1 MHHAD
6 SSSGQVRLQAH
17 TALAPLLELS
27 ERTGF
32 RFGFIA
38 DPPPLKWKW
47 YDLIPIRLVRQF
59 CHLQTG
65 HLRMAWAILRVPRPD
80 VFFLFTI
87 NPIYSLPIYFTL
99 LLRGRPAFF
108 IVHGSQQ
115 TAARSLL
122 HQTALQI
129 CRFAVRVAE
138 LYPVHLELGDAGMPA
153 GVRFIPEKS
162 LCIPHPHPLAEKPL
176 PEKKREGPLRV
187 GVVGILR
194 GDKPIDEIFRLLAGM
209 QDELGLRLVLGTPLW
224 QKPDWADSL
233 AIEIID
239 TMTEAQYFACLAGL
253 DVLVVDFRRADYYF
267 RPSGVIIDAAMC
279 GVTIVCPD
287 FPVLVAEITNPVA
300 IGRTYSGLDE
310 IPGLLREMKEVLRA
324 ASPDFVAWREPR
336 RMEKIAPLF
345 RRFLESRGVRPSA
358 QT

>member
-1 MHHAD
+1 MDNAG
-6 SSSGQVRLQAH
+6 SSRGNIRLQAH

-38 DPPPLKWKW
+38 DPPPLRWKW
-47 YDLIPIRLVRQF
+47 YDLIPLRPVRQF

-65 HLRMAWAILRVPRPD
+65 HLRMAWAILRASRPD

-87 NPIYSLPIYFTL
+87 NTIYSLPIYLAL

-108 IVHGSQQ
+108 LAHGSQQ
-115 TAARSLL
+115 TASRSLL

-153 GVRFIPEKS
+153 GVRFPAEKS

-176 PEKKREGPLRV
+176 PEKKRGGLLRV

-209 QDELGLRLVLGTPLW
+209 QEELGIRIVLGTPLW
-224 QKPDWADSL
+224 QKPDWAGTL
-233 AIEIID
+233 PIEIID
-239 TMTEAQYFACLAGL
+239 TTNEAQYFACLSGL

-279 GVTIVCPD
+279 GCAIVCPD
-287 FPVLVAEITNPVA
+287 FPVLAEEITSPVT
-300 IGRTYSGLDE
+300 IGRTYSRME
-310 IPGLLREMKEVLRA
+310 EVPALLREMKSA
-324 ASPDFVAWREPR
+324 PPPDFIAWREPR
-336 RMEKIAPLF
+336 RMEKVAPLF
-345 RRFLESRGVRPSA
+345 RRFLETRGIRPSA
-358 QT
+358 PS